1 MSGHKDS
8 GELRKKL
15 RPKAG
20 AKAGAKAAIEQHR
33 RAMKDALVL
42 ADLREARDATQME
55 VAEALGVTQPNVS
68 RVEHE
73 EDVYLSTLR
82 GYVEALG
89 GTLEIRAVFSDETV
103 LLPAP
108 GG

>member
-103 LLPAP
+103 LLHAP

>member
-1 MSGHKDS
+1 MSGHKDFA
-8 GELRKKL
+8 ELRKKL
-15 RPKAG
+15 R

-33 RAMKDALVL
+33 LAMKDALVL
-42 ADLREARDATQME
+42 ADLREARDATQTD

-103 LLPAP
+103 LLDAPA
-108 GG
+108 G